1 MSAEVQAFI
10 TAEKQADRNVLKAC
24 ELLVV
29 SRSAFYDR
37 LDHTPSAREVSDAEL
52 MERIKAIHA
61 QSGGT
66 YGAPRILDEL
76 REEGFHVGKKRVA
89 RLMIQAGLAGRC
101 RRRYRRTTF
110 ADPQAK
116 AENLLARNFRPENL
130 TLDTTWAGDITYV
143 RTWEGWAYL
152 ATVIDL
158 ASRRVVGW
166 AMADHM
172 EASLVCD
179 AMNMALVARRPA
191 PGLLFH
197 SDRGSQYNSGD
208 FRALLAEQHIVQSL
222 SRRAQCWDNAVS
234 ESWFG
239 TYKLELIEG
248 RSWSN
253 IATLRSATFA
263 WIEGWYN
270 LRRRHS
276 TLGGISPAN
285 YEKNR
290 QRIAAQAA

>member
-1 MSAEVQAFI
+1 MNAEVQAFI
-10 TAEKQADRNVLKAC
+10 EAEKQADRNVTKAC

-37 LDHTPSAREVSDAEL
+37 LAHTPSARELSDAEL
-52 MERIKAIHA
+52 VEKIKAIHA
-61 QSGGT
+61 DSGGT
-66 YGAPRILDEL
+66 YGAPRILSEL

-89 RLMIQAGLAGRC
+89 RLMIHAGLAGRC
-101 RRRYRRTTF
+101 RRRSRRTTF
-110 ADPQAK
+110 ADPDAK
-116 AENLLARNFRPENL
+116 VLNVLDRRFGPENL

-166 AMADHM
+166 ALADHM

-179 AMNMALVARRPA
+179 AMSMALATRRPA

-197 SDRGSQYNSGD
+197 SDRGSQYTSAD
-208 FRALLAEQHIVQSL
+208 FRALLSEHHVVQSL
-222 SRRAQCWDNAVS
+222 SRRGQCWDNAVS

-239 TYKLELIEG
+239 TYKLELVED
-248 RSWSN
+248 RSWPS
-253 IATLRSATFA
+253 IAKLRSATFA

-276 TLGGISPAN
+276 SLGGISPAN
-285 YEKNR
+285 YEKNYEP
-290 QRIAAQAA
+290 AVTQAA

>member
-1 MSAEVQAFI
+1 MIAETQAFI
-10 TAEKQADRNVLKAC
+10 EAEKQADRNVAKAC

-37 LDHTPSAREVSDAEL
+37 LDHTPSPREISDAEL
-52 MERIKAIHA
+52 MEKIKAVHTA
-61 QSGGT
+61 SGGT

-101 RRRYRRTTF
+101 RRRSRRTTF
-110 ADPQAK
+110 ADPEAK
-116 AENLLARNFRPENL
+116 ALNMLARNFGPQNL
-130 TLDTTWAGDITYV
+130 VLDTTWAGDITYV

-179 AMNMALVARRPA
+179 AMEMALTARRPA

-197 SDRGSQYNSGD
+197 SDRGSQYNSAD
-208 FRALLAEQHIVQSL
+208 FRALLAEHHIVQSL
-222 SRRAQCWDNAVS
+222 SRRAQCWDNAVA

-239 TYKLELIEG
+239 TYKLELVEG
-248 RSWSN
+248 RSWPST
-253 IATLRSATFA
+253 ATLRSATFA

-290 QRIAAQAA
+290 QHVAAQAA